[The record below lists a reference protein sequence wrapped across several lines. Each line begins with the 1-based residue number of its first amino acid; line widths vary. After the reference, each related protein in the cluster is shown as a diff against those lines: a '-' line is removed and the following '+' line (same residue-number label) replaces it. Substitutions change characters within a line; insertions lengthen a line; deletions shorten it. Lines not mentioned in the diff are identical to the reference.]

1 MILALKK
8 QVLLALIFTVLSS
21 ISLNAQTYQE
31 DSRTIDSCELFATK
45 KLMNDLNTVNF
56 ERKIYKGVISIP
68 YRLLVPKKVLPK
80 KKYPLVITFHNSSR
94 IGNDN
99 ESQLEPLARIWIRND
114 IYKDFN
120 CFVIAPQFNRRSTE
134 YVRGADGITTS
145 LPSDDVREILKL
157 LEEAE
162 KKYPIDRHRIYLVG
176 YSMGASTAQDLF
188 SMEPDKFA
196 ALVSIAGVPSFTN
209 IRQLKSKKIWLI
221 HGKKDADNPY
231 IGSER
236 LYRMLAGNKRLLFT
250 SYGNLD
256 HNNIM
261 IPYLLNEDIP
271 KWLFETDK

>member
-134 YVRGADGITTS
+134 
-145 LPSDDVREILKL
+145 
-157 LEEAE
+157 
-162 KKYPIDRHRIYLVG
+162 
-176 YSMGASTAQDLF
+176 
-188 SMEPDKFA
+188 
-196 ALVSIAGVPSFTN
+196 
-209 IRQLKSKKIWLI
+209 
-221 HGKKDADNPY
+221 
-231 IGSER
+231 
-236 LYRMLAGNKRLLFT
+236 
-250 SYGNLD
+250 
-256 HNNIM
+256 
-261 IPYLLNEDIP
+261 
-271 KWLFETDK
+271 